1 MEQQK
6 LWVLADGDLF
16 GCNLLAVAVFAL
28 KFIPFVEQLFY

>member
-1 MEQQK
+1 MQQQK

-16 GCNLLAVAVFAL
+16 GRNLLAVAVFAL